1 MSLDS
6 YNLYL
11 YLQVRQALSTWRLSN
26 TSLLDLE
33 LLAPD
38 ELSQV
43 ASGGG
48 GGGEG
53 EGGVTLTLTLTLT
66 LP

>member
-1 MSLDS
+1 M
-6 YNLYL
+6 
-11 YLQVRQALSTWRLSN
+11 QVRKALATWRLSN
-26 TSLLDLE
+26 TSLLELE

-43 ASGGG
+43 ASGGS

-66 LP
+66 LT